1 MIRNEEK
8 VCKYLNI
15 PSIPKKEWDGVR
27 SFKFGVAV
35 VKHNEDDKSYA
46 VATFDSE
53 TDVKP
58 RIVKV
63 FDIIPF
69 REYETIYVVP
79 SYMDIENVD
88 KWDLDDKSKKAAEL
102 IVEEVRELEGE
113 RIDESKVPENEYCYD
128 FITNDEEAL
137 AFIRDYNIRNGIK
150 KGRTPNTHD
159 GIITRLT
166 SIWLS
171 ENNKNKKN
179 NKKRRK

>member
-8 VCKYLNI
+8 VCKHLNI

-58 RIVKV
+58 RIIKV

-69 REYETIYVVP
+69 REIETIYVVP
-79 SYMDIENVD
+79 SYMDIEDID
-88 KWDLDDKSKKAAEL
+88 KWDLDESSKKAAEL
-102 IVEEVRELEGE
+102 IVEEVKELEGE
-113 RIDESKVPENEYCYD
+113 DESESKAPENEYCYD

-137 AFIRDYNIRNGIK
+137 AFIRDYNRRHGIK
-150 KGRTPNTHD
+150 KGRIPNTHD
-159 GIITRLT
+159 GILTRLA
-166 SIWLS
+166 SIWMN
-171 ENNKNKKN
+171 ENGKNKKV
-179 NKKRRK
+179 NKKKRK